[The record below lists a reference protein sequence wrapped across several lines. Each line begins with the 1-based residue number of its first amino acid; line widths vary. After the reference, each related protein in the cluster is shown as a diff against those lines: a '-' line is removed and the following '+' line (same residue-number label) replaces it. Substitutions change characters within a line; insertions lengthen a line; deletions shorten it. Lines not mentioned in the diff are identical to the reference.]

1 MGDLCSLT
9 RDYWIFSHWTTRE
22 LPAQFLFKGAGKEQ
36 VPNTTLE
43 EKQCFSVEL
52 NLSSQDG
59 WGGICDV
66 SYPTSIPH
74 AWLTAHLFPLGR
86 FPPPPAP
93 ALAPLLLLS
102 HRVVSDSLQPH
113 GLVACQAPQSLGFPQ
128 ARILEQVA
136 IFFSRESSR
145 PRNQTC
151 ISCIGRRILYH

>member
-1 MGDLCSLT
+1 M
-9 RDYWIFSHWTTRE
+9 
-22 LPAQFLFKGAGKEQ
+22 
-36 VPNTTLE
+36 LE

-52 NLSSQDG
+52 DLSSQDG

-102 HRVVSDSLQPH
+102 HRVVSRLFAAPWTCSLPGSSVHGISPGKDTGAGCHFLLQGISPTQESNLHLLHRQADSLPLSH
-113 GLVACQAPQSLGFPQ
+113 LGSPW
-128 ARILEQVA
+128 AL
-136 IFFSRESSR
+136 
-145 PRNQTC
+145 
-151 ISCIGRRILYH
+151 

>member
-1 MGDLCSLT
+1 M
-9 RDYWIFSHWTTRE
+9 
-22 LPAQFLFKGAGKEQ
+22 
-36 VPNTTLE
+36 LE

-52 NLSSQDG
+52 DLSSQDG
-59 WGGICDV
+59 WGGICGV

-102 HRVVSDSLQPH
+102 HRVVSDSLRPH
-113 GLVACQAPQSLGFPQ
+113 GLVACQAPQSMGFPQ

-136 IFFSRESSR
+136 IFFSRESSPTQESNLHLLHR
-145 PRNQTC
+145 QADSLPL
-151 ISCIGRRILYH
+151 SHLGSPWAP